1 MLRLITAPIRIG
13 LSLTGRAVGVVRS
26 VVSGSQED
34 DWAADQPPT
43 PAPRSA
49 HASPP
54 ASATAEP
61 AAGDGA
67 ATDEHPTRRDPS
79 ASDWDEDAPV
89 APGGSDP
96 DDLIVLDRVKTEIF
110 RPGDAEKGSVNVNVE
125 NGVVYL
131 RGDVDDP
138 AQAEYFEVA
147 AAGVE
152 GVVRVENLI
161 GTSGGG

>member
-1 MLRLITAPIRIG
+1 MLRLLTTPIRIG
-13 LSLTGRAVGVVRS
+13 FAVTGRVLGTVRS
-26 VVSGSQED
+26 VLPGSQE
-34 DWAADQPPT
+34 T
-43 PAPRSA
+43 EVAPRATVSPDIPS
-49 HASPP
+49 SPP
-54 ASATAEP
+54 PEPP
-61 AAGDGA
+61 AAK
-67 ATDEHPTRRDPS
+67 ATTEHPTGRDPS

-89 APGGSDP
+89 PPGGSDP

-138 AQAEYFEVA
+138 DQAEYFEVA
-147 AAGVE
+147 AAAVE

-161 GTSGGG
+161 GTSS